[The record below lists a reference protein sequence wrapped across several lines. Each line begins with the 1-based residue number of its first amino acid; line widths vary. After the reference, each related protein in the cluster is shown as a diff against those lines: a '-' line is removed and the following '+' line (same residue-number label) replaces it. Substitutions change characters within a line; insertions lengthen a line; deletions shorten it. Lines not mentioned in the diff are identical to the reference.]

1 MWLQFFAQNYH
12 FAVNL
17 FAGLAALGV
26 AWLYLDAWS
35 NKHSKKELLKWL
47 GFGILGSAYLI
58 QATVIEQTVLGS
70 SPFGEFTESVSAA
83 AKIIGYIT
91 IIIGLVLDPLQEVP
105 KNDGI
110 VFDAGKDANPA
121 PAKPAEPTIV
131 RPTNQ
136 QLPAV
141 VGLGKLGVL
150 VAPLGSLAIAA
161 LYLRRATTGLERH
174 LRPVFWAFV
183 LIGLSDVASV
193 ASAYRDTTNPVF
205 ASWFAAFGWVW
216 WLEHVTLGLGIFFLG
231 RWVWGYLTERF
242 FSQLFMI
249 FTSMVMMIF
258 LIVGVGFTSL
268 LVNNIQR
275 DTLTKLSTAVNVLGY
290 AVDTKKSETTAV
302 AEQLAASTEIANA
315 LLAKD
320 REKLITLT
328 QSIIPTKQLST
339 LIITNAS
346 GQVILRAEDTVR
358 WGDSLSNDPL
368 IKRALFGVG
377 QSTVSVKQEP
387 GAPVLQ
393 VLSAAVVFDSSRT
406 SIGTVMT
413 GLDLNEAFV
422 DRIKDSTGL
431 QSSVYGNDRLA
442 ATTLVAPDGKT
453 NTLGVKM
460 GEGPIKETVLT
471 NARAYQGSVSLQS
484 RQMLAAY
491 TPVKDVDNQVVG
503 ALMVAEPRSSVLQ
516 IAGRSIQT
524 TFVLAA
530 SLLVLSFVPTFF
542 VSRSISRQLE

>member
-1 MWLQFFAQNYH
+1 MWLQFFAQNFH

-17 FAGLAALGV
+17 FAGLASLGV

-35 NKHSKKELLKWL
+35 NKHSKKEFLKWL
-47 GFGILGSAYLI
+47 GFGILGFAYLI
-58 QATVIEQTVLGS
+58 EATVIEQTVLGS
-70 SPFGEFTESVSAA
+70 SPFGEFTQSFAAA
-83 AKIIGYIT
+83 AKVIGYIT
-91 IIIGLVLDPLQEVP
+91 IAVGLIMDPLQEVP
-105 KNDGI
+105 KNEGI
-110 VFDAGKDANPA
+110 TFEVGNDQKQA
-121 PAKPAEPTIV
+121 PAQPVQPTV
-131 RPTNQ
+131 VAPTKQ
-136 QLPAV
+136 TLPAV
-141 VGLGKLGVL
+141 SGFGTLSVIA
-150 VAPLGSLAIAA
+150 APMGSIAIAA

-174 LRPVFWAFV
+174 LKPVFWAFA
-183 LIGLSDVASV
+183 LIGISDLASV

-216 WLEHVTLGLGIFFLG
+216 WFEHLSLALGIFFLG

-249 FTSMVMMIF
+249 FTAMVMMIF
-258 LIVGVGFTSL
+258 LVVGVGFTSL

-275 DTLTKLSTAVNVLGY
+275 DTLTKLATAVNVLGY

-302 AEQLAASTEIANA
+302 AEQLAASSDLASA
-315 LLAKD
+315 LITKD
-320 REKLITLT
+320 REKLISLT
-328 QSIIPTKQLST
+328 QSIIPSKQLST

-346 GQVILRAEDTVR
+346 GQVILRAEDTSR
-358 WGDSLSNDPL
+358 WGDSLSDDPL

-393 VLSAAVVFDSSRT
+393 VLSAAVIFDSSRT

-422 DRIKDSTGL
+422 DRIKDATGL
-431 QSSVYGNDRLA
+431 QSSIYGNDRLA

-453 NTLGVKM
+453 NTLGVKI
-460 GEGPIKETVLT
+460 GEGAIKDTVLN
-471 NARAYQGSVSLQS
+471 NAAAYQGSVSLQS